1 MASQPI
7 PTIDPNL
14 VALITGAIT
23 AIAGYA
29 VARVGKGTK
38 QVEKAPE
45 VQEQINK
52 AVSGLIAH
60 YTQALEHEKARH
72 ADHVQDLEER
82 IERQD
87 ARIAQL
93 VAAMRSAGIVV
104 PDEE

>member
-1 MASQPI
+1 MASQPV

-14 VALITGAIT
+14 VTLITGAIT
-23 AIAGYA
+23 AIAGFA
-29 VARVGKGTK
+29 IAKVGKGTK

-52 AVSGLIAH
+52 AVTGLISH
-60 YTQALEHEKARH
+60 YTQALEFEKARH
-72 ADHVQDLEER
+72 ADHVTELEER
-82 IERQD
+82 LERQD